1 MNQHSEPMPTQSSFG
16 IMLTIIQGVAGIAG
30 VSIVVDLT
38 FKILIGS
45 ASLFLLCLQISKAL
59 KK

>member
-1 MNQHSEPMPTQSSFG
+1 MEPHSEPMHTPNYSG
-16 IMLTIIQGVAGIAG
+16 MVLTIFQGLAGIAG

-45 ASLFLLCLQISKAL
+45 ATLFLLCLQISKAL